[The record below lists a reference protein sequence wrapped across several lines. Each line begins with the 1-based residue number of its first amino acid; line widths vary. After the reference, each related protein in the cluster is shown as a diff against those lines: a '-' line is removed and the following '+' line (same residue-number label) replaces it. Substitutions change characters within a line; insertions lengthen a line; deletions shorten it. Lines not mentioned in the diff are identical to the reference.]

1 MQHAAAR
8 TAAVATRWI
17 LASAILLAT
26 VPNAD
31 AVLLTP
37 VPVGNATSA
46 GLVQPVASVAVDQR
60 SIQADTKNAA
70 NVASARRRRWA
81 ALAVA
86 AAKTPAEPRR
96 LLKAVF
102 AVASPASKVP
112 AVVTAVAPVAFAQ
125 AAMPITAAAAPPPA
139 QQLIPFLP
147 AASVQAQP
155 AMKTPQTQLLHV
167 DGVVQI
173 QSQQVT
179 AVAAN
184 AASVGIAVINS
195 SGVVAAAAAADSG
208 HNALRGGQAGNAQ
221 DASVG
226 AVNGAAN
233 ATIVAATS
241 NKAVVEK
248 AKLTPRSWFA
258 VTLSFAFVVK
268 CLCMLSNV
276 AFQMSPI
283 PQVQSFDKR
292 KCTGEADAAPFIS
305 IFYAGSQWCFYGVF
319 AFLVTH
325 KTGFLVLVYSNFSG
339 VFLGLY
345 YIWGFQKNCRNPAQM
360 SMLFKYF
367 KVVLTLVL
375 CQFVAMLTQT
385 RERALFFS
393 GFVSSVC
400 SVAGACSLLATLPV
414 VMKTKSSASMNKPLL
429 LIGLLSNCLWL
440 LCGFML
446 WDAWIV
452 VPNSCGIFVQFI
464 ACGVVL
470 YYPDQPAGDAPEA
483 GSGTTA
489 REEGDHDDCGDIQD
503 PGQLFKLDMLGE
515 TGGT

>member
-147 AASVQAQP
+147 AAS
-155 AMKTPQTQLLHV
+155 LLHV

-179 AVAAN
+179 AAAAN

-241 NKAVVEK
+241 NKAVAEK

-414 VMKTKSSASMNKPLL
+414 VMKTKSTASMNKPLL
-429 LIGLLSNCLWL
+429 LIGLLSNSLWL
-440 LCGFML
+440 LCGFIL

-470 YYPDQPAGDAPEA
+470 YYPDPPAEDAPEA